1 MCIHTFRPLDPFIQ
15 DHVLY
20 GSGTVPV
27 SVSSLYTHTF
37 STWAKW
43 LLHIYWFLKRWKI
56 MDSVFKSAP
65 CSHRNIHPYQKKKP
79 HTHTFLP
86 LLHHV
91 SLIHKVKAYAV
102 CWSGG
107 NAINLALIY
116 FTSFCCCPGLDDF
129 SQDLRS
135 LTVWSHHTTNP
146 HHTNSRSIGHSVIW
160 RMTAARYFYSLN
172 NKFPFCTFSRTPTW
186 SWYSQ
191 LNTITDDIAWSTNLE
206 TWHIS
211 PFKKKTFLS
220 SVCCEYLNRD
230 ATEYE

>member
-1 MCIHTFRPLDPFIQ
+1 MYTHIQTSGSFHPGSCSIWLWNSTSVCFFTLHTHIFHMGKMAFTHLLIPQKMENNGLGIQ
-15 DHVLY
+15 
-20 GSGTVPV
+20 V
-27 SVSSLYTHTF
+27 STLFTQEYSSL
-37 STWAKW
+37 SK
-43 LLHIYWFLKRWKI
+43 
-56 MDSVFKSAP
+56 
-65 CSHRNIHPYQKKKP
+65 KKKP

-220 SVCCEYLNRD
+220 LVCCEYLNRD